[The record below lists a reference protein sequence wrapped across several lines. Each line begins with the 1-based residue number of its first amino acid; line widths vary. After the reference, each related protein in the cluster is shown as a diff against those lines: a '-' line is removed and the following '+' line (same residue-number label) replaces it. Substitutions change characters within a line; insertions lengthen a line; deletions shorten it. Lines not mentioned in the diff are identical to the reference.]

1 MTADLAMGANTAIES
16 AITLCNLLHHAVT
29 SPSPQSDLSQP
40 LSSQSLTSLFTQY
53 QTTRH
58 PRAQSFVQLSGE
70 VTRMRTYD
78 TPWKK
83 FFISHIAPW
92 LENVQVKQFAASL
105 RETPKLDYVDV
116 RTINEGAVGWKAEE
130 KAGGGTR
137 WSWWMASAVMAVGV
151 GVAYVVGARRL

>member
-1 MTADLAMGANTAIES
+1 
-16 AITLCNLLHHAVT
+16 
-29 SPSPQSDLSQP
+29 
-40 LSSQSLTSLFTQY
+40 
-53 QTTRH
+53 
-58 PRAQSFVQLSGE
+58 
-70 VTRMRTYD
+70 MRTYE

-83 FFISHIAPW
+83 LFISHIAPW

-116 RTINEGAVGWKAEE
+116 RTINEGAVGWKGEE
-130 KAGGGTR
+130 KVGGGTR